1 MSLVRRI
8 SNLFSRSRVDRE
20 IDAELRSH
28 IEMRIEDNHAA
39 GMSDEDA
46 RRDAL
51 LRFGNLTSTKEHV
64 AGADAALTLDSI
76 WSDIRYAYRQLR
88 KNPVFACTA
97 ILVLTLGMCVSIA
110 IFAFIDAVLIR
121 PLPYQVPSRLA
132 GLFESTPLGPRFHL
146 SYLDYLDWRR
156 QNKVFSSVEAYDG
169 VSFALKT
176 ATETQRVE
184 GATVSV
190 GFFRTLGVT
199 PIVGRDFRVGED
211 TPSAPRT
218 AIVSYA
224 AWQSRFGKRQD
235 LLGQAVTLNGTPSVI
250 IGVLPQD
257 FHFALTGPT
266 EFWTALRES
275 SDPNNRGNH
284 GLSAIARLK
293 DGITWEAASSDMSSI
308 AQQLAKQYP
317 DSDEGRGATVL
328 PLTEVIVG
336 SLRPVLLL
344 LQCGAVLLLL
354 IACVNVSGLLLV
366 RSENRRHEIAVRGAL
381 GASRIR
387 LLRQFVTEGVML
399 AAAGSLIGVCA
410 AYGAIHLL
418 TLLVPVNMLR
428 DMPYL
433 NGLGLNP
440 HVMGFAATIGLAMAI
455 LFSLTPILRLSLT
468 DLRAGLMEGGRSGVR
483 TVWTHLGAN
492 LVALELCT
500 AMVLLVGAGLLGKS
514 FYRLMHTDIGIQ
526 TDHLAS
532 MRLSAPHS
540 RYAKDEQ
547 LVALA
552 RHVMY
557 ETSHLPGVQS
567 VAIAHQIPVANVAGG
582 NTTFEVIGRPQHGSG
597 NESSSRN
604 VSVGYFSTVRARLV
618 RGRYFSEG
626 DDVSKPRVTIVNRSF
641 ARKYFAGEDP
651 IGRQIRYD
659 ASTPAIEIVGIVDDL
674 KEGPLDEEVQP
685 VLYTPF
691 NQEPDNAFFIVA
703 RTAQEPQE
711 LLKSLEATVHRID
724 PEILTFNAE
733 TMEDRIN
740 RSQSTYLHRSSAC
753 LVSGFAAMALLLG
766 VVGLYGVIAY
776 SVSQRTR
783 EIGVRMAMGAQRSS
797 VYRLILKE
805 AGRLTAIGVLAGLIC
820 SVVTASLMRKLLFGT
835 QPWDAGTLA
844 GVAVVLSVSALLAS
858 YIPARRAASVD
869 PVEALRAE

>member
-1 MSLVRRI
+1 M
-8 SNLFSRSRVDRE
+8 SRSKVNRE

-28 IEMRIEDNHAA
+28 IELRIEDNLAA
-39 GMSDEDA
+39 GMSAEDA

-64 AGADAALTLDSI
+64 AGADTALTLDSI
-76 WSDIRYAYRQLR
+76 WSDLCYACRQLW
-88 KNPVFACTA
+88 KNPGFACTA
-97 ILVLTLGMCVSIA
+97 ILVLTLGMCASIA
-110 IFAFIDAVLIR
+110 IFAFVDAVLIS

-146 SYLDYLDWRR
+146 SYLDYLDWKR
-156 QNKVFSSVEAYDG
+156 QNKVFSSVEAYDSI
-169 VSFALKT
+169 SFALKT

-184 GATVSV
+184 GATVSA
-190 GFFRTLGVT
+190 GFFRTLGVA
-199 PIVGRDFRVGED
+199 PIVGRDFGVGED

-218 AIVSYA
+218 VIVSYA

-235 LLGQAVTLNGTPSVI
+235 LLGQTVTLNGEPSVI

-257 FHFALTGPT
+257 FHFALTGQT
-266 EFWTALRES
+266 EFWTALSES
-275 SDPNNRGNH
+275 SDPKNRGNH

-293 DGITWEAASSDMSSI
+293 DGITWEAASSDMRSI

-328 PLTEVIVG
+328 PLTEVLVG

-344 LQCGAVLLLL
+344 LLCGAVLLLL

-366 RSENRRHEIAVRGAL
+366 RSENRRHEIAIRGAL
-381 GASRIR
+381 GASRMR

-399 AAAGSLIGVCA
+399 AATGSLLGVCA
-410 AYGAIHLL
+410 ACGAIHLL
-418 TLLVPVNMLR
+418 KLLMPVNMLM

-433 NGLGLNP
+433 KGLGLNL
-440 HVMGFAATIGLAMAI
+440 HVMGFAVAIGLAMAN
-455 LFSLTPILRLSLT
+455 LFSLTPILRLSLA
-468 DLRAGLMEGGRSGVR
+468 DLRTGLTEGGRSSSR
-483 TVWTHLGAN
+483 TVWSHLGAN
-492 LVALELCT
+492 LVALELSA

-514 FYRLMHTDIGIQ
+514 FYRLMHADIGFQ

-532 MRLSAPHS
+532 MRLLAPLS

-547 LVALA
+547 QVALA
-552 RHVMY
+552 RHVMD
-557 ETSHLPGVQS
+557 ETNHLPGVQS

-582 NTTFEVIGRPQHGSG
+582 NTTFEVIGRPQHGSED
-597 NESSSRN
+597 ESSSRN
-604 VSVGYFSTVRARLV
+604 VSVDYFSTVRARLV

-641 ARKYFAGEDP
+641 TRKYFAGEDP

-659 ASTPAIEIVGIVDDL
+659 ATTPAIEIVGIVDDL

-691 NQEPDNAFFIVA
+691 NQEPDNAFFLVA

-740 RSQSTYLHRSSAC
+740 HSQSTYLHRSSAC
-753 LVSGFAAMALLLG
+753 LVGGFAAIALLLG
-766 VVGLYGVIAY
+766 VVGLYGLIAY

-783 EIGVRMAMGAQRSS
+783 EIGVRIAMGAQRSS
-797 VYRLILKE
+797 VYKLILKE
-805 AGRLTAIGVLAGLIC
+805 AGRLAAIGILAGLIC
-820 SVVTASLMRKLLFGT
+820 SVVTASLMRKILFGT

-844 GVAVVLSVSALLAS
+844 GVALVLSISALLAS
-858 YIPARRAASVD
+858 YIPAHRAASVN